1 MYPESEWWTCVA
13 APLSVPL
20 PVQWPENGKLHPL
33 QIFEGVFLVEGV
45 LLVGEDLRLVDVVGR
60 VSLVHELLVGE
71 GVSVPAGV
79 VLLSAPGTLQV
90 RVSSPSRTL

>member
-1 MYPESEWWTCVA
+1 MYPEWWTCAA
-13 APLSVPL
+13 APLSVAL
-20 PVQWPENGKLHPL
+20 PVRQLEHGKLHLLP
-33 QIFEGVFLVEGV
+33 IFEEVFLVLRV